1 MSQAIKI
8 LEIKTTEFPV
18 NEALFGTPIMIFF
31 LKTAQA
37 FLHLLSISD
46 NTTMNAV
53 WTIGERTVSDRWV
66 FVNAE
71 RKTVN
76 DERTLTARWTEFERM
91 LKIERFKDCTTY
103 FVNTYRERKYAPNSV
118 LTVRMPH

>member
-18 NEALFGTPIMIFF
+18 NEALFGTPIMNLFFF

-46 NTTMNAV
+46 NTTMNA
-53 WTIGERTVSDRWV
+53 
-66 FVNAE
+66 
-71 RKTVN
+71 
-76 DERTLTARWTEFERM
+76 L
-91 LKIERFKDCTTY
+91 
-103 FVNTYRERKYAPNSV
+103 
-118 LTVRMPH
+118 